1 MSLLRFDLKKKPTRS
16 TDNDKI
22 QDDNCPENQDN
33 SDPTAKQ

>member
-1 MSLLRFDLKKKPTRS
+1 MRS

-33 SDPTAKQ
+33 SDPTAKQQLWS